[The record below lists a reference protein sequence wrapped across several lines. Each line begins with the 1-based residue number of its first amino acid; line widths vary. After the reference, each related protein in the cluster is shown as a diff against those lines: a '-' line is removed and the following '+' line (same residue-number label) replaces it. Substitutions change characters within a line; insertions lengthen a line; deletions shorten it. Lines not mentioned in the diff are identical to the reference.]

1 MVLMARKRLTYFEDA
16 DLEEMPVLFEK
27 VSWKEIK

>member
-1 MVLMARKRLTYFEDA
+1 MVLMARKRLTYFEDV
-16 DLEEMPVLFEK
+16 DLEQMPVPFEK